1 MVELYNRDKGLNG
14 ISQKNW
20 PLHNPKTWRK
30 ILHYPWIFNRVK
42 NTTQQNYKHRNNYCF
57 LYLQVLHRSRRRVE
71 VLDRVRQSSFRR
83 LDRGVEAVTLDRPQV
98 SQVRLSTQT
107 FARSEETHSQP
118 LLTKQ
123 RKTENRKISDDS
135 SILNKESNRK
145 RNAKKF
151 DLFRK

>member
-1 MVELYNRDKGLNG
+1 MLT
-14 ISQKNW
+14 I
-20 PLHNPKTWRK
+20 
-30 ILHYPWIFNRVK
+30 IAF
-42 NTTQQNYKHRNNYCF
+42 
-57 LYLQVLHRSRRRVE
+57 YLQVLHRSCRRVE

-107 FARSEETHSQP
+107 FARSEETHSHP

-145 RNAKKF
+145 RNAKNF